1 MKKIFALLIVLSPA
15 TALAAPISD
24 INSVSEKAKYLGDLV
39 IELAIG
45 VAIVWLIV
53 NIVRYFIAGGEE
65 ERKKGGEA
73 ILYGVIGLFL
83 IFSIW
88 GLVHILLGTF
98 TFEKNNRPSIENIK
112 IGKPSGSSNTR
123 TGPDGNP
130 IIPGVN
136 GSF

>member
-1 MKKIFALLIVLSPA
+1 MKKVFIFFIALLPTVTFAQKLR
-15 TALAAPISD
+15 D
-24 INSVSEKAKYLGDLV
+24 INSVSTKATNIGNLI

-53 NIVRYFIAGGEE
+53 NIVRYLIAGGEE

-73 ILYGVIGLFL
+73 ILYGVIGLFV

-88 GLVHILLGTF
+88 GLVNVLLGTF
-98 TFEKNNRPSIENIK
+98 TFEKNNRPSFENIK
-112 IGKPSGSSNTR
+112 ISKPSGDDST
-123 TGPDGNP
+123 P

-136 GSF
+136 GGY